1 MRTSIMNRTGLCDG
15 WLLLTYK
22 PLKYCEICLYPDIV
36 VYLDIGVYPDI
47 VVYPDIQV
55 YTDILVVPD
64 IGVHRPEGGF
74 HRFPDLKIVQASL
87 DVMGTIWPVTL
98 GTPLH

>member
-1 MRTSIMNRTGLCDG
+1 MRTSIMSRIGFCDG
-15 WLLLTYK
+15 CLLLTYK
-22 PLKYCEICLYPDIV
+22 PLKYPNIYTYPDIVGYLDIGLYPDI
-36 VYLDIGVYPDI
+36 G
-47 VVYPDIQV
+47 VYPDIQV
-55 YTDILVVPD
+55 YTGILAVPD